1 MPGVLQYITASN
13 IPKGGVNN
21 FMPAGYDP
29 EEVLMPQAKVDSHC
43 FVFVYLF
50 SNVTIKQLCLILNL
64 ILRWNQSFLI
74 YYETFSS
81 VAYFIF
87 FVAKYFCRLEKK
99 SPFVLNSI
107 FLFILNPLKT
117 KQNIG
122 WSNFLSLACR

>member
-29 EEVLMPQAKVDSHC
+29 EEVLMPQAKVDDHC

-50 SNVTIKQLCLILNL
+50 SNVTMKQL
-64 ILRWNQSFLI
+64 ILRWNKSFLI

-87 FVAKYFCRLEKK
+87 FVAKYFCWLEKNR
-99 SPFVLNSI
+99 L
-107 FLFILNPLKT
+107 LF
-117 KQNIG
+117 
-122 WSNFLSLACR
+122 

>member
-29 EEVLMPQAKVDSHC
+29 EEVLMPQAKVDDHC

-50 SNVTIKQLCLILNL
+50 SNVTMKQL
-64 ILRWNQSFLI
+64 ILRWNKSFLI

-87 FVAKYFCRLEKK
+87 FVAKYFCRLEKNR
-99 SPFVLNSI
+99 L
-107 FLFILNPLKT
+107 LF
-117 KQNIG
+117 
-122 WSNFLSLACR
+122 